1 MLFINF
7 SARILIFKWSIN
19 LKVIFIHYKTIF
31 RESIVQRS
39 KRTQKF
45 LYTKISGKNYSLSYK
60 QFKFVLN
67 EATARQRQSE
77 TEMWRSQSYISL
89 SLSHFASH
97 TRILTYNFQTKLK
110 FLHLLI
116 FLSLYLVSYYQRFAV
131 KTGSTLYN
139 SIHVYICIISCVS
152 ACRIGRRSQ
161 ASANYSA
168 NVIIGTFHYA

>member
-1 MLFINF
+1 MKHIIETINYNNYINI
-7 SARILIFKWSIN
+7 SEILIFNSWTFLENRLSRDQNEHK
-19 LKVIFIHYKTIF
+19 
-31 RESIVQRS
+31 RS
-39 KRTQKF
+39 
-45 LYTKISGKNYSLSYK
+45 YTKISGKNYSLSYK

-67 EATARQRQSE
+67 EATARQRQSK
-77 TEMWRSQSYISL
+77 TEMWRSQSYLSL

-116 FLSLYLVSYYQRFAV
+116 FLSLYLVSYYQWFAV